1 MIFTPCQSKAGD
13 PLPLNVVVA
22 FPAEGFVGEDVEG
35 NPAENAGENDDEIA
49 AAFIREAEAPAL
61 VEAIATSVMEAVS
74 PALVEVVAG
83 MIGGCAVLMI
93 PARLSVT
100 LTLSQNC
107 MAKVLTSERCQ

>member
-1 MIFTPCQSKAGD
+1 MIFTLCQSKAGD

-35 NPAENAGENDDEIA
+35 NPAEDAGETDDEIA
-49 AAFIREAEAPAL
+49 ATFVREAEAPTL
-61 VEAIATSVMEAVS
+61 VEAIATLVMEAES
-74 PALVEVVAG
+74 PTLVEVVAG
-83 MIGGCAVLMI
+83 MTVGCAVLMI

-107 MAKVLTSERCQ
+107 MA